1 MANRPFGGWSA
12 LWRDDAAQLQ
22 MRQDDSGAEFTTQPG
37 YVDPDQYQG
46 KQASRALPHAD
57 RED

>member
-12 LWRDDAAQLQ
+12 LWRDDFAQRQ
-22 MRQDDSGAEFTTQPG
+22 MCQDNSDAEFTTQPG
-37 YVDPDQYQG
+37 YVDPDQYRG
-46 KQASRALPHAD
+46 KVASQALPHAD